1 MGAPATQKLTFKVYS
16 LVLGAAAA
24 VVSRK
29 LVEVGWRVATGQKAP
44 KDKSEAETGGTEAAM
59 WAVASGI
66 GMAVSQA
73 FVNKYLAE
81 RYESL
86 TAESAPQKMREVV
99 IKA

>member
-1 MGAPATQKLTFKVYS
+1 MAVPATQKLTFRAYS

-24 VVSRK
+24 LVSRK
-29 LVEVGWRVATGQKAP
+29 LVEAGWRVATGQKAP
-44 KDKSEAETGGTEAAM
+44 KDQSDAETSGTEAAM

-73 FVNKYLAE
+73 VVNKYLAE

-86 TAESAPQKMREVV
+86 TGESAPQKMREVI